1 MFNITKKHSDDRT
14 NLITI
19 ITSTLEKALK
29 FKKKHKSKANDDSDM
44 DSNIGAYSNQEL
56 YRDCK

>member
-19 ITSTLEKALK
+19 ITSTLEKAIK
-29 FKKKHKSKANDDSDM
+29 SKKKHKSKANDDSYM
-44 DSNIGAYSNQEL
+44 DSNIGAYSN
-56 YRDCK
+56 